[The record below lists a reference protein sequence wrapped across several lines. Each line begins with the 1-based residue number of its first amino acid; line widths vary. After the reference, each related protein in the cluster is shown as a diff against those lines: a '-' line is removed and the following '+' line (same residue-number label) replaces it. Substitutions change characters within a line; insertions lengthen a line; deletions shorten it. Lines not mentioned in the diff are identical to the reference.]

1 MSQHQPGPYGGQP
14 QQPGPYGGQPG
25 PYGQPPQ
32 APQPGY
38 GYPQQPPAPQ
48 PGYGYPA
55 QPPAPQ
61 PGYGYPAQPPQAGP
75 YGQQPAY
82 GQPATVPGYGQQPP
96 YGQAPYGVP
105 QPPAPSGGGG
115 KKVGI
120 VLGAVAVVVAIG
132 VGAFFVLGTNGG
144 SGGLTD
150 DGAHKLTTPATV
162 LSEYKRVSDDG
173 ANAGEDSASDLEKSG
188 VKDGKTV
195 LGMYSTADLSG
206 YDPSDPSTAPD
217 PTAMAT
223 AKGIT
228 FVGAYGSI
236 ADPEKALDTF
246 FANFKKS
253 SAQSSSS
260 SSGSNVELLG
270 EAEEVDLD
278 GAVMKCQAA
287 AGTILATKQKKT
299 DWFCAWADYSTIA
312 MVSPGDVTKGVTKD
326 VAADITEKLR
336 DEVRV
341 KA

>member
-1 MSQHQPGPYGGQP
+1 MSHQQPGPYGGQP

-25 PYGQPPQ
+25 LYGQPPQ

-55 QPPAPQ
+55 QPP
-61 PGYGYPAQPPQAGP
+61 QAGP

-82 GQPATVPGYGQQPP
+82 GQQPPTVAAYGQQPP
-96 YGQAPYGVP
+96 YGQPPYGVP
-105 QPPAPSGGGG
+105 QPPVPSGGGG

-120 VLGAVAVVVAIG
+120 ILGSVAVVAAIG
-132 VGAFFVLGTNGG
+132 VGAFFVLGTGSG
-144 SGGLTD
+144 SGGLKD
-150 DGAHKLTTPATV
+150 DGAHKLATPATV
-162 LSEYKRVSDDG
+162 LSEYKRASDDG
-173 ANAGEDSASDLEKSG
+173 ASAGDDSASDLEKSG
-188 VKDGKTV
+188 VKNGKTV
-195 LGMYSTADLSG
+195 LGVYSTADLSG

-217 PTAMAT
+217 AAELAT

-228 FVGAYGSI
+228 FAGAYGTI

-253 SAQSSSS
+253 SADSSSS
-260 SSGSNVELLG
+260 SSGSNAELVG
-270 EAEEVDLD
+270 EPEAVDLD

-287 AGTILATKQKKT
+287 TGTNITTKQKKT

-326 VAADITEKLR
+326 VAADITKKLR

>member
-1 MSQHQPGPYGGQP
+1 MSHHQPGPYGGQP
-14 QQPGPYGGQPG
+14 PQPGPYGGQPG

-48 PGYGYPA
+48 PGYGYPT
-55 QPPAPQ
+55 QPPQAGP
-61 PGYGYPAQPPQAGP
+61 YGQPPQAGP
-75 YGQQPAY
+75 YGQQP
-82 GQPATVPGYGQQPP
+82 PTVGYAQQPP

-105 QPPAPSGGGG
+105 QPPVPGGG
-115 KKVGI
+115 KKRTGI
-120 VLGAVAVVVAIG
+120 VIGSVAVVAALG
-132 VGAFFVLGTNGG
+132 VGAFFVLGTGSA
-144 SGGLTD
+144 SGGIED
-150 DGAHKLTTPATV
+150 DGAHKLATPATV
-162 LSEYKRVSDDG
+162 LSDYKRASDDG
-173 ANAGEDSASDLEKSG
+173 ASAGDDSASDLEKSG
-188 VKDGKTV
+188 VKNGKTV
-195 LGMYSTADLSG
+195 LGIYSTADLSG

-217 PTAMAT
+217 ATELAT

-228 FVGAYGSI
+228 FAGAYGTI

-253 SAQSSSS
+253 SEESS
-260 SSGSNVELLG
+260 SSGSSGSEAKLVG
-270 EAEEVDLD
+270 EPEEVDLD

-287 AGTILATKQKKT
+287 TGTNVATKQEKT

-312 MVSPGDVTKGVTKD
+312 MVSPGDTTKGITKD
-326 VAADITEKLR
+326 VAADITTKLR